1 MSKPIPY
8 EIIPRTELAVY
19 KIYGVREHS
28 SQIPKYKCFNKVD
41 ISNNIFLIFAKKKT
55 VHGFCH
61 ESLSFIM
68 FIMMQNHFSVNG
80 FSTRSDHIHE

>member
-41 ISNNIFLIFAKKKT
+41 ISNNIFLIFAKKKLYT
-55 VHGFCH
+55 VFVMKVY
-61 ESLSFIM
+61 LS
-68 FIMMQNHFSVNG
+68 SC
-80 FSTRSDHIHE
+80 SS